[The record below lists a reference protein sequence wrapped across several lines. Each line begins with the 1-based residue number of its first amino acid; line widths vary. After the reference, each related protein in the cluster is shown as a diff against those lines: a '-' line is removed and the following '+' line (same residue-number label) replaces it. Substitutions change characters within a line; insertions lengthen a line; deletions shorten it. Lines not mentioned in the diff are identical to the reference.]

1 MCVRVRA
8 CACVCVCVCA
18 SARACVRACVCV
30 CVYHRH
36 VFFLEIA
43 LVGLLL
49 SGASAGA
56 EEAAN
61 VFVWLWRLRR
71 LVACAGGAILLRSAL
86 WHTASFASFSRTRL
100 PTPVPIALLTHVTT
114 HTSVASPRPP
124 PPPPYILRSIYIT
137 GIHIHVCFCTARINF
152 LTHVRFSHPP
162 FFCV

>member
-1 MCVRVRA
+1 M
-8 CACVCVCVCA
+8 
-18 SARACVRACVCV
+18 
-30 CVYHRH
+30 
-36 VFFLEIA
+36 FFLEIA

-86 WHTASFASFSRTRL
+86 WHTASFASFASFSRTRL

-114 HTSVASPRPP
+114 HTSVASSDTPPRIYYVVYISPTSTCMCVFARRALISSHMSASLTPP
-124 PPPPYILRSIYIT
+124 FCVWPPISPYIYLST
-137 GIHIHVCFCTARINF
+137 GM
-152 LTHVRFSHPP
+152 
-162 FFCV
+162 CVLFAGRRTEGA